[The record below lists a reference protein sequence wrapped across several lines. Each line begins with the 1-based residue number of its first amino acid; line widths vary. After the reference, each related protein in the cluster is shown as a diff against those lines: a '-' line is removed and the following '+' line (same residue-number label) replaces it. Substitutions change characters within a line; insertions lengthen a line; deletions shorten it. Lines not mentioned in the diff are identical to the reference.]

1 MSQAEQDPTSP
12 LTPDLTAAGEAFD
25 ARPRLWPGD
34 TGTLVDGSRRALLSL
49 VRGPYLSRDR
59 EPQNWAALLADETEI
74 RSRLNDLF
82 LDLVLDTDAEV
93 AFVRSV
99 AGEGNDAPVAV
110 RSRSLTYL
118 DTVMLLALRQRL
130 IHDDGHGRVI
140 VGQDELYEELQ
151 VFRTPDRDEADFVK
165 RLNSSWGTMV
175 TSLRV
180 LHTVEEGRA
189 EISPV
194 VRLLIDADRVRE
206 LRAAFESVREEER

>member
-1 MSQAEQDPTSP
+1 MTHDD
-12 LTPDLTAAGEAFD
+12 PDLAAAGEAFD

-34 TGTLVDGSRRALLSL
+34 TGALVDGSRRALLSL

-59 EPQNWAALLADETEI
+59 EPANWAALLADEPAI
-74 RSRLNDLF
+74 RSRLHDLF
-82 LDLVLDTDAEV
+82 LDLVLDPDAEV

-110 RSRSLTYL
+110 RSEALTYL

-130 IHDDGHGRVI
+130 IHDEGQGRVI

-151 VFRTPDRDEADFVK
+151 VFRSADRDEADFTK
-165 RLNSSWGTMV
+165 RLNSSWGKMLNK
-175 TSLRV
+175 LRV

-194 VRLLIDADRVRE
+194 VRLLVDADRVRE
-206 LRAAFESVREEER
+206 LRAAFEAAR

>member
-1 MSQAEQDPTSP
+1 MTATDH
-12 LTPDLTAAGEAFD
+12 DLTAAGEAFA
-25 ARPRLWPGD
+25 ARPELWPGD
-34 TGTLVDGSRRALLSL
+34 TGTLTDGSRRALLSL

-59 EPQNWAALLADETEI
+59 EPANWAALLADEPAI

-93 AFVRSV
+93 AFVRGV

-110 RSRSLTYL
+110 RSESLSYL

-130 IHDDGHGRVI
+130 IHDEGHGRVM

-151 VFRTPDRDEADFVK
+151 VFRTPDRDESDFTK
-165 RLNSSWGTMV
+165 RLNSSWAKMLNK
-175 TSLRV
+175 LRV
-180 LHTVEEGRA
+180 LHAVEDGRA

-206 LRAAFESVREEER
+206 LRAAFDKAREEEQR